1 MTNLE
6 RARSYFAAIEAG
18 GDLGSY
24 FSPDVVQRE
33 FPNRL
38 VPNGATRDL
47 AALATARERGRHAVQ
62 SERYEIVNAV
72 EQNDRLALEVDWTA
86 TLLVSVGSIP
96 AGGTLRAHFGVF
108 LRYRDGLIVAQ
119 HNYDCFEPF

>member
-6 RARSYFAAIEAG
+6 RAKSYFAAIQAR
-18 GDLGSY
+18 GDLGAY

-38 VPNGATRDL
+38 VPNGATRDR
-47 AALATARERGRHAVQ
+47 AALDEARERGRHAVE
-62 SERYEIVNAV
+62 SERYEVVNAI
-72 EQNDRLALEVDWTA
+72 EQDDRLALEVIWTA
-86 TLLVSVGSIP
+86 TLLVPVGSVP

-119 HNYDCFEPF
+119 HNYDCFDPF